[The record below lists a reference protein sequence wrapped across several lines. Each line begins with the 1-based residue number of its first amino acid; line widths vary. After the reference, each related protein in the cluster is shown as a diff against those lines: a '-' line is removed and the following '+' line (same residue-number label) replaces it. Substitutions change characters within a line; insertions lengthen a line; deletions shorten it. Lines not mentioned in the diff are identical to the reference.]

1 MRLRRIKM
9 YDRIDDLPETFNENM
24 QKLEQEITD
33 LRFEIAHIKDDIEHL
48 KILAREDD
56 ER

>member
-1 MRLRRIKM
+1 MHLRRIKM

>member
-33 LRFEIAHIKDDIEHL
+33 LRFEIAHIKDDIEQL

>member
-1 MRLRRIKM
+1 MNLRRIKM

-24 QKLEQEITD
+24 QKIEQAMTD
-33 LRFEIAHIKDDIEHL
+33 IQFEIAHIKDDIEHL
-48 KILAREDD
+48 KILAMEDD